1 MIGTNTLKGIALA
14 CALAAGSACAGV
26 KKTTTDINPAM
37 SRAPNCCPAV
47 SVPTPVDAGE
57 IDPVPALI
65 TTRVTPEVSRSTP
78 LM

>member
-37 SRAPNCCPAV
+37 SRAPTCANA
-47 SVPTPVDAGE
+47 
-57 IDPVPALI
+57 IRRL
-65 TTRVTPEVSRSTP
+65 
-78 LM
+78 